1 MKYILWDKGH
11 DFYYTGKEWSTDV
24 LSAKKYTLEELEP
37 LNNYFWGKGQYRV
50 IVALLIIQ
58 L

>member
-1 MKYILWDKGH
+1 MNYILWDKTN
-11 DFYYTGKEWSTDV
+11 DLYYTGELWAKEPYK
-24 LSAKKYTLEELEP
+24 AKTYTLEELKP
-37 LNNYFWGKGQYRV
+37 LSDFFWGKGQYRV